1 MAENVLFVCEGP
13 LTTHVLAA
21 MEACTAE
28 NRGKKTQIESD
39 WVWFL
44 LSQYPEWQKKT
55 WWILV
60 SKRTQCTRT

>member
-44 LSQYPEWQKKT
+44 LSQYPEWEKKDMMDFG
-55 WWILV
+55 
-60 SKRTQCTRT
+60 

>member
-28 NRGKKTQIESD
+28 NRRKKTQIESD
-39 WVWFL
+39 WV
-44 LSQYPEWQKKT
+44 SAKSVPRMRKKT

-60 SKRTQCTRT
+60 RKRTQCTRT